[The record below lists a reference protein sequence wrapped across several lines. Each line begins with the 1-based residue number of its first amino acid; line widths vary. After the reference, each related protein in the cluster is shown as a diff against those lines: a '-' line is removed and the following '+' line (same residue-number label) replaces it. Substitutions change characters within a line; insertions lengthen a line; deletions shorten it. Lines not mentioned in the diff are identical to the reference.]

1 MAPECRL
8 CEEAPET
15 FIHLITECPR
25 LAQQRQHIFLDNLP
39 DGTLDWKIGK
49 IKKFI
54 LTTTVYD
61 MLTEKDHYNAL
72 NIIYMHHNYSSS
84 AESD

>member
-1 MAPECRL
+1 M
-8 CEEAPET
+8 
-15 FIHLITECPR
+15 
-25 LAQQRQHIFLDNLP
+25 
-39 DGTLDWKIGK
+39 GK

-72 NIIYMHHNYSSS
+72 KIIHIQHNYSSS
-84 AESD
+84 ADSD